1 MQQLPTI
8 LPPPPLLDGTVP
20 TRSPEKHANLVRF
33 QSELECLA
41 NPLYLHELHLQ
52 KYLEDPAFLEYLKYM
67 EYWRKPEYVRFIV
80 RAEKEEVKDEPKEEG
95 AEKDAKTTNAEAAPA
110 TA

>member
-1 MQQLPTI
+1 MQ
-8 LPPPPLLDGTVP
+8 
-20 TRSPEKHANLVRF
+20 
-33 QSELECLA
+33 CLA

-80 RAEKEEVKDEPKEEG
+80 
-95 AEKDAKTTNAEAAPA
+95 
-110 TA
+110 